1 MDTPQISNLRAG
13 TETPFVGIYVVSHL
27 APSHAVPHEVSIA
40 ALMILPKCNLCEDV
54 RFSFRR
60 PATQAIGDNEFF
72 QKVKTPWNHL
82 EAEALSTGA
91 PIMQIFVQPR
101 NGDSFDEAIRRAIE
115 ILQNAEILTAS
126 AGRSINNRPV
136 VLVDPADF
144 PEALVILDR
153 AGVRAIV
160 N

>member
-1 MDTPQISNLRAG
+1 
-13 TETPFVGIYVVSHL
+13 
-27 APSHAVPHEVSIA
+27 
-40 ALMILPKCNLCEDV
+40 MILPKCNVCEDV
-54 RFSFRR
+54 RFSFGR

-82 EAEALSTGA
+82 EAEASSTGA

-101 NGDSFDEAIRRAIE
+101 NGDSFDEAIRRATE
-115 ILQNAEILTAS
+115 ILQNAEILSARAS
-126 AGRSINNRPV
+126 RSINNRPV

-153 AGVRAIV
+153 AGVRAVV